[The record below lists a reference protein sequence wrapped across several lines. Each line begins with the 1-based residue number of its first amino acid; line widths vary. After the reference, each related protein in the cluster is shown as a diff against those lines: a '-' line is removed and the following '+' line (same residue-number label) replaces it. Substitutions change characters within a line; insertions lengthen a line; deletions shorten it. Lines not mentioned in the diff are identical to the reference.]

1 MGKGKTQSTAMPP
14 SFYEK
19 DMEKWNN
26 EKFEK
31 ALKERKEAKA
41 LLLKSKQDL
50 ANLTTKNTNLV
61 QSDGSSKT
69 FSMPKRRMSRQSN
82 LTFSNVDFN
91 YIGDTAVYSHL
102 INHRLGGV
110 GPNKAQLGFEV
121 NLRNYQCGTTFK
133 AQEPFMY
140 PKTKEIKAIDADQ
153 SAHKYHTTL
162 TSPLNAQS
170 RVLSEGSDGVYN
182 DKFKLK
188 NVQSIRHSFVT
199 GNISLT
205 ALQEASNLRVVKDCR
220 KKKLVPD
227 SDEEEDAAPKKA
239 K

>member
-1 MGKGKTQSTAMPP
+1 MGKPQATGVPP

-19 DMEKWNN
+19 DMEKWNTQ
-26 EKFEK
+26 KFER
-31 ALKERKEAKA
+31 ALKERREAKA

-61 QSDGSSKT
+61 QNGEGSSAKT
-69 FSMPKRRMSRQSN
+69 FTMPKRRMSRQSN

-102 INHRLGGV
+102 INHRLGSV

-140 PKTKEIKAIDADQ
+140 PKTKEFKAIDAF
-153 SAHKYHTTL
+153 KYNTTL
-162 TSPLNAQS
+162 TSPLNARS
-170 RVLSEGSDGVYN
+170 GVLSENSEVYN

-188 NVQSIRHSFVT
+188 NVQSIRHSFIS

-205 ALQEASNLRVVKDCR
+205 AL
-220 KKKLVPD
+220 
-227 SDEEEDAAPKKA
+227 
-239 K
+239 